1 MADSIKVNSS
11 EVAGAIEKFS
21 SITLRNALEG
31 RLQKAA
37 LIVVADAKRNAPVKT
52 GHLRNSI
59 IHEVDGDNLVA
70 VVGSNVEYAPYQ
82 EVGTGRNS
90 SRGDGSQAF
99 GGIVGK
105 HYLENAVTD
114 NVSKILKCFEGLI

>member
-1 MADSIKVNSS
+1 MADSIKTNAID
-11 EVAGAIEKFS
+11 VAKSIDKFS
-21 SITLRNALEG
+21 SLTLRQKLEG
-31 RLQKAA
+31 GLNKAA

-52 GHLRNSI
+52 SHLRNSI
-59 IHEVDGDNLVA
+59 VHEVDGTGLKA

-82 EVGTGRNS
+82 EVGTGRRS
-90 SRGDGSQAF
+90 SRGDGNPNI

-114 NVSKILKCFEGLI
+114 NVSRILKCFEGIL